1 MKNKYHLII
10 IIATLVFAFSFI
22 LFRAFSISQFEQS
35 KRRNFMRGDA
45 YSDIN
50 LYSAV
55 QYFNDS
61 GLAKTKGLPVHHYK
75 VPVHDTTLHP
85 VVYTHY
91 PALPD
96 LLTYFYSRIIGS
108 ISEFGLRCFVILVSL
123 FYAYVLWQV
132 LWRIIKNK
140 DIVLVSWVMLILS
153 NYFIGWSDS
162 LHKHVYEEFGK
173 ALFILV
179 LLRHLETPKN
189 IYLVG
194 LFLIMCFVANISF
207 EPLVYLAIVCIGV
220 SLWEKKGLFSQ
231 YTLIPAMGA
240 IVGVVLHLW
249 QNISYFGSW
258 EMALADLT
266 ETAKLRTAG
275 IEVSGL
281 QKKLESPFGWVE
293 FISLPFIWLS
303 RTERFFVVPAFAIMA
318 MWIVV
323 RTEFKTLLTPRYYQ
337 WAKLLLIAS
346 YSWCIVMA
354 QHAYV
359 HSFTMRQAG
368 LCYALIGGPIVYL
381 FYNKITTQFKN
392 FNLGYKVFSILIIG
406 YTLAMFLT
414 QAVWDMWIKNTF
426 MAP

>member
-1 MKNKYHLII
+1 MKNKNHFII
-10 IIATLVFAFSFI
+10 VLTTLLFVFSFVI
-22 LFRAFSISQFEQS
+22 FRANTISQFEQS

-85 VVYTHY
+85 IVYTHY

-108 ISEFGLRCFVILVSL
+108 INEFGLRLFVVLLSL
-123 FYAYVLWQV
+123 FYAYVLWHV
-132 LWRIIKNK
+132 LMRIIKNTGV
-140 DIVLVSWVMLILS
+140 VLVSWVLLIIS

-173 ALFILV
+173 ALFVLV
-179 LLRHLETPKN
+179 LLKHLETPKK

-258 EMALADLT
+258 EMALTDLT

-303 RTERFFVVPAFAIMA
+303 RTERFFLVPAFALIG
-318 MWIVV
+318 MWYIV
-323 RTEFKTLLTPRYYQ
+323 RNEFKELLGPNYYK
-337 WAKLLLIAS
+337 WCKLLLIAS

-368 LCYALIGGPIVYL
+368 LCYAVIAGPIVYL
-381 FYNKITTQFKN
+381 FYNKIKTQFKN
-392 FNLGYKVFSILIIG
+392 FNMGHKVFSVLIIG
-406 YTLAMFLT
+406 YTLIMLLT

-426 MAP
+426 LAP

>member
-1 MKNKYHLII
+1 MKNKYHLVIVVS
-10 IIATLVFAFSFI
+10 TLVIAFSFI
-22 LFRAFSISQFEQS
+22 LFRAFTISQFEQS

-108 ISEFGLRCFVILVSL
+108 INEFGLRCFVVLISL

-132 LWRIIKNK
+132 LWRIIINK
-140 DIVLVSWVMLILS
+140 DIVLVSWVLLILS

-179 LLRHLETPKN
+179 LLKHLETPKN

-240 IVGVVLHLW
+240 IVGVLLHLW
-249 QNISYFGSW
+249 QNIEYFGSW
-258 EMALADLT
+258 QMALADLT

-275 IEVSGL
+275 IEVGGV

-293 FISLPFIWLS
+293 FISLPIIWLV
-303 RTERFFVVPAFAIMA
+303 RTERFFVVPAFALIG
-318 MWIVV
+318 MWYIVKM
-323 RTEFKTLLTPRYYQ
+323 EFKTLLTPRYYQ
-337 WAKLLLIAS
+337 WVKLLLIAS

-368 LCYALIGGPIVYL
+368 LCYAVIAGPIVYL
-381 FYNKITTQFKN
+381 FYNKIKTQFKN
-392 FNLGYKVFSILIIG
+392 FNSGHKVFSVLIIG
-406 YTLAMFLT
+406 YTLIMFLT
-414 QAVWDMWIKNTF
+414 QGVWDMWIKNTF
-426 MAP
+426 LTP